1 MRNKTVVHHWQFH
14 NGNDPINPGSQWPMI
29 PPRGWTCWVY
39 PNDDREFEKWM
50 DANCPTA
57 DYAHRFNSGDPMYTI
72 NIKEDKEAT
81 LFQLRW
87 M

>member
-1 MRNKTVVHHWQFH
+1 MQHKIAVHHWQFH

-57 DYAHRFNSGDPMYTI
+57 DYAHRFNGGDPMYTV
-72 NIKEDKEAT
+72 NISDDKEA
-81 LFQLRW
+81 LIFQLRW